1 MASCC
6 CGVIEAI
13 EDIMEDSADDEADI
27 PDPAIREWAASEA
40 EDGDL
45 VSGDAV

>member
-1 MASCC
+1 MANCC

-13 EDIMEDSADDEADI
+13 EDIMEDRAEEEADI
-27 PDPAIREWAASEA
+27 PDPDIRDWAASEA

-45 VSGDAV
+45 VSGDWV